1 MQYTLVKELI
11 PIFEAK
17 LNKYAKKFEKYGSVE
32 YLKSKP
38 YICEDKDDYR
48 YGYFLVDIDVKAS
61 YKIADYYFVASL
73 EWIDEAGENLIKKIS
88 ADEYVPEIYKKRRNC
103 DHCKTNR
110 RRKSTIILKH
120 VDTEEYIQVGKTCVK
135 DYLGYDLGNYAAYLS
150 FFSDLDSYLEVCEKD
165 NLKKY
170 RPQYQVNDILE
181 QTFLD
186 VQRNGYISKAKSIE
200 NDCDSTAY
208 RICSMFFEVRDLIT
222 GKLIYPKYVFDDS
235 NKDTISNLISDL
247 RDFYTTYPNTE
258 GNDYIDNIKTILKTN
273 WVEGNNIS
281 LVVSAIGTMMRIKAE
296 AEAKSIRN
304 LSDYVG
310 EVGEK
315 IQFKAKPECI
325 YSAESP
331 YGGYFHIYKLVVGNN
346 ELIWKTTKIIDC
358 DKELTFVAKIKAHTE
373 YSGIKQTEI
382 TRAKIS

>member
-150 FFSDLDSYLEVCEKD
+150 FFSDLDSYLEV
-165 NLKKY
+165 
-170 RPQYQVNDILE
+170 
-181 QTFLD
+181 
-186 VQRNGYISKAKSIE
+186 
-200 NDCDSTAY
+200 
-208 RICSMFFEVRDLIT
+208 
-222 GKLIYPKYVFDDS
+222 
-235 NKDTISNLISDL
+235 
-247 RDFYTTYPNTE
+247 
-258 GNDYIDNIKTILKTN
+258 
-273 WVEGNNIS
+273 
-281 LVVSAIGTMMRIKAE
+281 
-296 AEAKSIRN
+296 
-304 LSDYVG
+304 
-310 EVGEK
+310 
-315 IQFKAKPECI
+315 
-325 YSAESP
+325 
-331 YGGYFHIYKLVVGNN
+331 
-346 ELIWKTTKIIDC
+346 
-358 DKELTFVAKIKAHTE
+358 
-373 YSGIKQTEI
+373 
-382 TRAKIS
+382 